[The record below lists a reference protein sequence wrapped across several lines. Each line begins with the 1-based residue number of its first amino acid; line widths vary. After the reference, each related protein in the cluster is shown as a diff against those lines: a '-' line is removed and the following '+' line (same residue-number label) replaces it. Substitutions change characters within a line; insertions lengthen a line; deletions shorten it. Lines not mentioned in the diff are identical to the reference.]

1 MKAIIS
7 IHDCMPETM
16 DKIQYILKWLKERH
30 VPPVTILVVPGKNW
44 SENQLSLLKQFTE
57 EGHTLAAHGWHHH
70 TQAKKILHRIHS
82 LIISKDVA
90 EHLDLNQ
97 QGILELINKSCQW
110 FIQKQLP
117 APSLYVPPAWALG
130 AINKKTL
137 TKTSVKQIE
146 VTRGVIHL
154 SSSHKPKLQ
163 TLPLTGYEAD
173 SPFRVCFLSKWNQFQ
188 QRQAQNKSL
197 PLRISIHPYDLDL
210 PIAEQLEQQLKSVE
224 TFLNY
229 TDLP

>member
-57 EGHTLAAHGWHHH
+57 EGHILSAHGWYHH